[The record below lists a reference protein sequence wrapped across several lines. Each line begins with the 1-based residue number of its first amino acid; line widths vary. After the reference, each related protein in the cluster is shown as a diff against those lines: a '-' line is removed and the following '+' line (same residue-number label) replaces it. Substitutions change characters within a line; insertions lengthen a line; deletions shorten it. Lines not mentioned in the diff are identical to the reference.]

1 MTRTLLLLFALVLAA
16 CSGEPEPTPPAPETA
31 TLPTP
36 AEAVDPTA
44 VPFPDET
51 PPGPDAETP
60 PPAATAGELTPD
72 EWADFEAGL
81 PPIRTGPMASQISP
95 AWQDAELA
103 EERQMQLSLP
113 TANHPTWDVLRK
125 TRVWIDEASQ
135 MFRAT
140 HPPEVRRLA
149 GTRMT
154 LRGYMLPLEPDMRT
168 RHFLISPYTPVC
180 FFHPPAE
187 PNEVVEVRLS
197 RPIEAGYH
205 LVEVTGTFQLANDGE
220 KGLFF
225 VIDGGSARIIE
236 RVDG

>member
-1 MTRTLLLLFALVLAA
+1 MTRRWLRPFAPVVVLILAA
-16 CSGEPEPTPPAPETA
+16 CGAEPAPTPAPEA
-31 TLPTP
+31 LP
-36 AEAVDPTA
+36 EAST
-44 VPFPDET
+44 
-51 PPGPDAETP
+51 G
-60 PPAATAGELTPD
+60 GLSPD

-81 PPIRTGPMASQISP
+81 PPVSTGPMASQTSP

-103 EERQMQLSLP
+103 EERQLQLSLP
-113 TANHPTWDVLRK
+113 TASHPNWDVLRR

-135 MFRAT
+135 MFMAS
-140 HPPEVRRLA
+140 HPAEVTRLA

-154 LRGYMLPLEPDMRT
+154 IRGYMLPLEPDMRT

-205 LVEVTGTFQLANDGE
+205 LVEVTGTFQLADNGE

-225 VIDGGSARIIE
+225 VIEDASARIIE